1 MGEEPKWTCASQL
14 IVVQP
19 SSLPYQQALKMSVH
33 GDDDDNQVRAPAALP
48 RQHRVE
54 RPTSSIAVDKFRSGV
69 DDFEEYGEILERGI
83 KVATNVQDP
92 DELGLLCKDWLRLKL
107 DAPALAILRQA
118 NTNASWP
125 NLKEELIALLVDPQE
140 RYKWQARL
148 TTIKWDQKESFHAL
162 ASRVR
167 RAVNKFD
174 KDMPQSFKDREYYQ
188 RFCDALPKY
197 YRSAIHMGCKPSER
211 NIENA
216 KELALRAQIACSE
229 LNGESKSVTFEETSF
244 VAAAM
249 NDSINIDRITSVERS
264 LEAILSSV
272 EDIAAGQRR
281 LEERV
286 SAIEERYHREEQQ
299 MYQNL
304 SNPSTRN
311 QRSDPRICVNS
322 DTRGYH
328 GDRATSGYRR
338 DQNQDN
344 NNSRRPNDGRREKN
358 NSGGGRSNTQR
369 GNGGRNSDYCATQME
384 DEESDLNSDEAEAL
398 CAMMA
403 EQMLRAKSKSKRSG
417 R

>member
-1 MGEEPKWTCASQL
+1 
-14 IVVQP
+14 
-19 SSLPYQQALKMSVH
+19 MSVH
-33 GDDDDNQVRAPAALP
+33 GDDDNLPPANP
-48 RQHRVE
+48 RPNRVE

-69 DDFEEYGEILERGI
+69 DDFEEYGDILERGI

-92 DELGLLCKDWLRLKL
+92 DELGLLCKDWLQLKL
-107 DAPALAILRQA
+107 DAPALAIWRQA
-118 NTNASWP
+118 NHNADWP
-125 NLKEELIALLVDPQE
+125 TLKEELIALLVDPQE
-140 RYKWQARL
+140 KYKWQARL

-162 ASRVR
+162 ASRIR

-229 LNGESKSVTFEETSF
+229 LTCETKSVTFEETSF
-244 VAAAM
+244 AAASM
-249 NDSINIDRITSVERS
+249 NDSININRIISVERS

-272 EDIAAGQRR
+272 ESLAAGQRR
-281 LEERV
+281 LEERI
-286 SAIEERYHREEQQ
+286 SAIEERYRQEDQQ
-299 MYQNL
+299 LYQNL
-304 SNPSTRN
+304 SNYSTRD
-311 QRSDPRICVNS
+311 QYSDPRNRNNS

-328 GDRATSGYRR
+328 GP
-338 DQNQDN
+338 QNQDG
-344 NNSRRPNDGRREKN
+344 NSRRSNNGRREN
-358 NSGGGRSNTQR
+358 NSSGGGRSNTQR
-369 GNGGRNSDYCATQME
+369 NSGGRNSDYRAIQTE

-403 EQMLRAKSKSKRSG
+403 EQMLKSKSKSKRSG